1 MERIKIFNDKLSIE
15 LSKTGAEMKSLKYEG
30 KERLW
35 DGNPEVWS
43 GQAPLLFPICGGLK
57 NDEYIYNGKIYAI
70 PKHGFAR
77 RKTFD
82 LESCTDNSAV
92 FILKSNDE
100 TKKCYPF
107 DFELRVIYTVEAS
120 TVTVEY
126 DVKNTGNG
134 AMYFSIGSH
143 EAYSCPGGIENYSIE
158 FEKEEKLNASLL
170 DGNLLRY
177 ETVPVPTV
185 GKTLQLRD
193 EYFKNDAIVLTDL
206 KSRSVVLKR
215 NTGNERIRVDFC
227 ECPYLLLWMIPGA
240 EYICIEPWNGIPDY
254 VDSDCRI
261 ENKKGIIA
269 IKADETKTIRHT
281 ISFAD

>member
-1 MERIKIFNDKLSIE
+1 MEKIKIFNDKLSIE
-15 LSKTGAEMKSLKYEG
+15 LSKTGAEMKSLKYKG

-43 GQAPLLFPICGGLK
+43 GQAPILFPICGGLK
-57 NDEYIYNGKIYAI
+57 NDEYIYNGKSYTI

-82 LESCTDNSAV
+82 LESCNDNSAV

-107 DFELRVIYTVEAS
+107 DFELRVIYTVEDS

-134 AMYFSIGSH
+134 VMYFSIGSH

-177 ETVPVPTV
+177 ETVPVPTD
-185 GKTLQLRD
+185 GKTLHLRD
-193 EYFKNDAIVLTDL
+193 EYFENDAIVLTDL

-269 IKADETKTIRHT
+269 IKTNETKTIRHT
-281 ISFAD
+281 ISFFD